1 MRYCGSIMENN
12 MSRQQI
18 AKILFQFHHEIW
30 NSPSLLDKKW
40 DSLPKDRDFCCMYEV
55 CKREYLRMADGVKKK
70 VLAEKQQHK
79 TLQKEQKNVDPQI
92 HLPRSF

>member
-1 MRYCGSIMENN
+1 

-18 AKILFQFHHEIW
+18 AKILFQFHQQIW
-30 NSPSLLDKKW
+30 NDPERLEKEWNELED
-40 DSLPKDRDFCCMYEV
+40 DRSFSCMYEV